1 MTSPFD
7 VFLTPE
13 ALHINRARLDH
24 LASLGLDLQS
34 KRGLEVGA
42 GIGLHASF
50 FEERGCDIL
59 STDGTMSRNDAPL
72 SGPARG
78 LARS

>member
-13 ALHINRARLDH
+13 VHINRARLDH

-50 FEERGCDIL
+50 FEERAAFSVQTGQCR
-59 STDGTMSRNDAPL
+59 RNDAPL
-72 SGPARG
+72 SGPAHG